1 MEKENDIWLSI
12 KETAEMLKCPT
23 YRIYNSINKLPHK
36 KIGTTYFINRQE
48 LEDLLRNKNI
58 DEVLPSRGTWSQLT
72 RYLMNHEKEESVTL
86 TIPEIRTITES
97 SSNVLNFPDEWVF
110 GISKGKSGAY
120 KAVRLAGFDF
130 ADMKYGYN
138 QEYGGNVISEITFV
152 KSQHKPNEKSEL
164 SPHKGETIAEQL
176 GLLVPSYSRV
186 FVNFDSAL
194 TRLHLDRCAYVSDF
208 VLGKKLPEKWKE
220 YENLEEAECECLAR
234 KGQNWSHCLLCFD
247 KS

>member
-1 MEKENDIWLSI
+1 MEKEDNIWLSI

-36 KIGTTYFINRQE
+36 KMGITYFINRQE
-48 LEDLLRNKNI
+48 LKDLLLNKSI
-58 DEVLPSRGTWSQLT
+58 DELLPSRGTWSQLT
-72 RYLMNHEKEESVTL
+72 RYLMNHEKEESITL
-86 TIPEIRTITES
+86 TIPEIRAITES
-97 SSNVLNFPDEWVF
+97 ASNVLNLPDEWIF

-120 KAVRLAGFDF
+120 KAVKAANFDF
-130 ADMKYGYN
+130 ANIKFVYD

-152 KSQHKPNEKSEL
+152 KSQHKPDGKFEL
-164 SPHKGETIAEQL
+164 SHNKGDTIAKQL
-176 GLLVPSYSRV
+176 GLLIPSYSRV

-208 VLGKKLPEKWKE
+208 ILGKKLPEKWKE
-220 YENLEEAECECLAR
+220 YDNLEEAESECLAR
-234 KGQNWSHCLLCFD
+234 KGQNWNHCLLCFE